1 MVSGIDIFAFSTGLY
16 ILTRFHSSF
25 TVKVNSDHARDVLI
39 AMWVRVARSF
49 SVVLVLVCPLPIV
62 IPFTPIEEHIQPA
75 LAFSNVALSQ
85 VMQYIAPAPVAAYIV
100 PVPAVSFVVSALA
113 IEYIALAPA
122 VSFEAPAVPYPA
134 SVVS

>member
-1 MVSGIDIFAFSTGLY
+1 MGLD

-25 TVKVNSDHARDVLI
+25 TVKVNSDHARDVLV
-39 AMWVRVARSF
+39 AMWARVARSF
-49 SVVLVLVCPLPIV
+49 SVVLVLVCPVPIV

-75 LAFSNVALSQ
+75 LAFSNVAPSH
-85 VMQYIAPAPVAAYIV
+85 VMQYIAPPAATYIV

-122 VSFEAPAVPYPA
+122 VSFEAPAVPYAA